1 MKILGVDWGE
11 KRIGL
16 AIAEGSLAE
25 PLGVVDA
32 VEKLLE
38 IAKKEGVEKIVLG
51 LPEGRYEKKVKELG
65 RRLEKELGVEVVL
78 RGEVLST
85 EAALKVAIEVGR
97 GKKARRALDAL
108 AAAILLQEYLD
119 SVGESR

>member
-25 PLGVVDA
+25 PLGVVDS

-38 IAKKEGVEKIVLG
+38 IAKKEGVERIVLG
-51 LPEGRYEKKVKELG
+51 LPEGRHEKKVKELG

-85 EAALKVAIEVGR
+85 ETALKVAIEVGR

-119 SVGESR
+119 EVSV

>member
-1 MKILGVDWGE
+1 MKYLGVDWGE

-25 PLGVVDA
+25 PLGVVDS

-51 LPEGRYEKKVKELG
+51 LPEGRHEKKVKELG
-65 RRLEKELGVEVVL
+65 RRLGKELGVEVIF

-85 EAALKVAIEVGR
+85 ENALKVAIEVGK